1 MNYIKH
7 LNGFYDKIYHD
18 NRLSSTHV
26 SLYMALFQFWNAN
39 RFNNPVSISRGEVM
53 KFAKIGSCHTYYKC
67 MRALD
72 AFGYLKY
79 YPSHNPLE
87 GSLIH
92 MYSFDTTGAQ
102 AVYHSGGKNGT
113 SSEQVVHNFSSKS
126 GTTSAQVVHPSI
138 NNMKHINNKTSKT
151 EKISKQD
158 DENKIP
164 PEKEKVIQFFISEN
178 SSELE
183 ANKFFNY
190 FESNGWKVGG
200 KAKMKSWQAAARN
213 WMINAENYKKQEPQK
228 LKKNKNYGEPL

>member
-7 LNGFYDKIYHD
+7 LNGFYDKIYND

-67 MRALD
+67 MRTLD
-72 AFGYLKY
+72 AFEYLKY

-87 GSLIH
+87 GSLIY
-92 MYSFDTTGAQ
+92 MYSFDTTTAQ
-102 AVYHSGGKNGT
+102 AVHNSSGKSGT
-113 SSEQVVHNFSSKS
+113 SSEQ
-126 GTTSAQVVHPSI
+126 AVHPSI
-138 NNMKHINNKTSKT
+138 NNTKHINKKTFKT
-151 EKISKQD
+151 GKKSKQD
-158 DENKIP
+158 DKNKIP
-164 PEKEKVIQFFISEN
+164 PEKENVIRFFSSEN

-200 KAKMKSWQAAARN
+200 KTKMENWQAAARN
-213 WMINAENYKKQEPQK
+213 WIINAGNYKKPEPQK
-228 LKKNKNYGEPL
+228 LKKDKNYGEPL